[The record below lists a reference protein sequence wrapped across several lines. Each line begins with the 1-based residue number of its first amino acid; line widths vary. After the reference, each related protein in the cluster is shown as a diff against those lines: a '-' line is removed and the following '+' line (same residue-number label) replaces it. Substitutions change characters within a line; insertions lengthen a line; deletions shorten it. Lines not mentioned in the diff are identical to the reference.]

1 MTYTV
6 IYEEEDTG
14 NMNTFTFMSSRHDK
28 NYAWNEFQQNY
39 ASGGQRIVAIMPGH
53 QIVYFDSHISFTNVA

>member
-6 IYEEEDTG
+6 IFEEEETG
-14 NMNTFTFMSSRHDK
+14 NRDTFTFMASRHDK
-28 NYAWNEFQQNY
+28 SHAWSEFQDKY
-39 ASGGQRIVAIMPGH
+39 ATEGQRIIALMPGH

>member
-6 IYEEEDTG
+6 IYEQEDTG
-14 NMNTFTFMSSRHDK
+14 NMGTFTFMSSRHDK
-28 NYAWNEFQQNY
+28 NYAWTEFQDKY
-39 ASGGQRIVAIMPGH
+39 AENGQRIIALMPGH